1 MSVFQRIPIFKE
13 SYEFLCRHIVKILIA
28 LLCLGLGIGL
38 IGSYHLSMKLVES
51 QAQQYASISLNTLNK
66 ARILYSDNV
75 TSQLKSVEGV
85 TVTPEYHGIAG
96 AIPNPATFS
105 IELSEQLSDRSQ
117 GSLFRLYSD
126 YPFPNRQ
133 ATGGPQDRFEQ
144 DALTYL
150 RRYPTAAFY
159 RKENLDDHVTFR
171 YAEAVRMKPSCVEC
185 HNALPSSPKRDW
197 KVGDVR
203 GVLTITQPLDDVLL
217 IAQQGLSGIY
227 AVMLISS
234 SLAILGITLVVGRLR
249 FMNVELE
256 KKVDERTSE
265 LHRLASLDG
274 LTQIANRRNF
284 DQTLE
289 QEWRRALRNN
299 QPIALLLCD
308 VDCFKQY
315 NDTYGHQAGDDC
327 LRAIAQVLQDSA
339 KRAGETVARY
349 GGEEFAVILPSIN
362 SDDAISVANLIRKR
376 LSAFQLPHKTSPVN
390 DYVTISIGVAVLL
403 PSMSQTSAKLIRAAD
418 TALYEAKEQGRDRH
432 ILWNECPGHV
442 IKRSSRTRP

>member
-1 MSVFQRIPIFKE
+1 MSVSQRFPLLKG

-28 LLCLGLGIGL
+28 LLCLGLSIGL

-75 TSQLKSVEGV
+75 TSQLKAVEGV

-117 GSLFRLYSD
+117 GTLFRLYSD

-144 DALTYL
+144 DALKHL
-150 RRYPTAAFY
+150 RRNPTGSFH
-159 RKENLDDHVTFR
+159 RKEKLNEHVTFR

-185 HNALPSSPKRDW
+185 HNTIASSPKTDW

-203 GVLTITQPLDDVLL
+203 GILTITQPLDNVLL

-234 SLAILGITLVVGRLR
+234 ALAILGITLVMGRFRL
-249 FMNVELE
+249 MNVELE
-256 KKVDERTSE
+256 KKVEERTAE
-265 LHRLASLDG
+265 LNRLANLDG
-274 LTQIANRRNF
+274 LTQIANRRHF

-299 QPIALLLCD
+299 HPIALLLCD

-327 LRAIAQVLQDSA
+327 LRAVAQILQNSA
-339 KRAGETVARY
+339 KRAGEVVARY
-349 GGEEFAVILPSIN
+349 GGEEFAVILPSAN
-362 SDDAISVANLIRKR
+362 SDNAVSVANLIRKR
-376 LSAFQLPHKTSPVN
+376 LSAFQLPHETSPV
-390 DYVTISIGVAVLL
+390 DKYVTISIGIAAVL

-432 ILWNECPGHV
+432 VLWNE
-442 IKRSSRTRP
+442 RSGNVEKNSM